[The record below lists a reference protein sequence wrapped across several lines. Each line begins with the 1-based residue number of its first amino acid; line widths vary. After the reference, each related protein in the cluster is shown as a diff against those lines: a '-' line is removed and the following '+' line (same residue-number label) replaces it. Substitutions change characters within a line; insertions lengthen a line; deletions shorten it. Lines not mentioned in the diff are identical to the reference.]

1 MAGTPQ
7 PSPPLSP
14 LPFTPHHT
22 WGTSAS
28 PSNTQLD
35 VASMYAPTTRSRA
48 SSTTPATRSFSGSC
62 SCTRSSGCGVA
73 FRGAVAGAG
82 RSVERRTR
90 SRRCASRPCMERLL
104 AGRRRQYL
112 GRYQSRRGPRTRSWD
127 CARASFSSGG
137 RARSSAAS
145 QHDGSSPS
153 RCRRL
158 RNGTTCTFPAI
169 LHSH

>member
-7 PSPPLSP
+7 LSLPLSL
-14 LPFTPHHT
+14 LPSVPHHT

-28 PSNTQLD
+28 PSNTQPG

-48 SSTTPATRSFSGSC
+48 SSTTPATRSSSTSC

-90 SRRCASRPCMERLL
+90 SRRCASRLRMKRLL
-104 AGRRRQYL
+104 TGRLGSYLRRRLARQ
-112 GRYQSRRGPRTRSWD
+112 GPRLRSSGSV
-127 CARASFSSGG
+127 RASSSSGG

-158 RNGTTCTFPAI
+158 RNGTTHTFPST